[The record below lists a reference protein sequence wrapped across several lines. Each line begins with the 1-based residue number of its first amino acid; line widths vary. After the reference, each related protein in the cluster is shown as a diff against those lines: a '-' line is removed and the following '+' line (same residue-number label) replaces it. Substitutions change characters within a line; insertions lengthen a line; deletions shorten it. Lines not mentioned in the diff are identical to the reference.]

1 MRLPSSVTYTRLRNP
16 PTINAAGGANIAN
29 PEIIPVTESI
39 RTSCNKINAYVL

>member
-29 PEIIPVTESI
+29 PEFIPVTEST
-39 RTSCNKINAYVL
+39 RTSYNKVNAYV